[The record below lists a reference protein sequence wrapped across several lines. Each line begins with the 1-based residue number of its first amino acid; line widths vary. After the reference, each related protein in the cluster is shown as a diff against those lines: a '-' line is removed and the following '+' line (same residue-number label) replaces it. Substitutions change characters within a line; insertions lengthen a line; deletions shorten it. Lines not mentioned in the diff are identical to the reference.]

1 MTSAPQTAFVDKPPI
16 ELPHPVR
23 MRILFMV
30 MIGVFLAAL
39 DQTVVGTALPKIITD
54 LGGNDL
60 YTWAFTAYLLTSTI
74 SGPLYGKLSD
84 LFGRRPIFLFGIG
97 IFMVGSLLAGLSQ
110 EMWHLI
116 GARGIQ
122 GLGAGALFPIALAV
136 IGDLFSPSERG
147 RYQGLFGAVFGLSV
161 LIGPA
166 IGGLLTDT
174 VGWPFVF
181 FFNLPIGAVVFYVVW
196 RNLPSYHLGG
206 DKPVIDY
213 VGAALFTAALVPI
226 LIGLTNKQSADWT
239 DPIVG
244 GLILVG
250 LVIGIVFL
258 VAEARAREPIV
269 PLELFRIRSFS
280 ISVAAFFLASFGFL
294 AAVVFLPR
302 WFQVVNGS
310 SATESG
316 YQILPLLGR
325 SDHLGDGGRPAGRT
339 DGPVQGADLRALVT
353 MAAGLWLLTNL
364 RADTPIP
371 LVWLWMFITG
381 IGVGPSFAVFT
392 LIVQN
397 SVPIQRLGTATSNL
411 TFFQSVGGTI
421 GLAITG
427 TIFGTTLAAEAPRQ
441 LVRRASRRS
450 SPRPVAVNSM
460 RRPRSAISARRS
472 SPRSQ
477 KRSGPRSNRSSRR
490 SSTRSIRPCRS
501 RPRARS
507 TWVWLRRCW
516 RRSSSPG
523 SRRSAWEPQ
532 SPSPIADT
540 SGSGTTI
547 RSRRPARNASCREGA
562 RWSAGGGSPGFVVS
576 GSDGHSRDGTG
587 DSGVQTREGP
597 FVGNGD
603 RLDQPRVGGERFGK
617 YETPGEHRSDG
628 GVFL

>member
-39 DQTVVGTALPKIITD
+39 DQTVVGTALPRIITD

-316 YQILPLLGR
+316 YQILPLLGGLIISATAAGQLVAR
-325 SDHLGDGGRPAGRT
+325 TGRYKALIF
-339 DGPVQGADLRALVT
+339 AALVT

-392 LIVQN
+392 LVVQN

-441 LVRRASRRS
+441 LVAAGV
-450 SPRPVAVNSM
+450 PPELA
-460 RRPRSAISARRS
+460 A
-472 SPRSQ
+472 
-477 KRSGPRSNRSSRR
+477 
-490 SSTRSIRPCRS
+490 
-501 RPRARS
+501 
-507 TWVWLRRCW
+507 
-516 RRSSSPG
+516 
-523 SRRSAWEPQ
+523 
-532 SPSPIADT
+532 
-540 SGSGTTI
+540 
-547 RSRRPARNASCREGA
+547 
-562 RWSAGGGSPGFVVS
+562 AGGGQLDAATGVGDLGAAILAQVPEAFRAQVEPFIPAIVDAIHQAVS
-576 GSDGHSRDGTG
+576 IATASTFAIGVAASLLAALLVTG
-587 DSGVQTREGP
+587 LKEAPMRAEESAAG
-597 FVGNGD
+597 GD
-603 RLDQPRVGGERFGK
+603 RRPEHVSADRALAE
-617 YETPGEHRSDG
+617 PGA
-628 GVFL
+628 

>member
-39 DQTVVGTALPKIITD
+39 DQTVVGTALPRIITD

-250 LVIGIVFL
+250 LMIGIVFL

-316 YQILPLLGR
+316 YQILPLLGGLIISATAAGQLVAR
-325 SDHLGDGGRPAGRT
+325 TGRYKALIF
-339 DGPVQGADLRALVT
+339 AALVT
-353 MAAGLWLLTNL
+353 MAAGLFLLTDL

-392 LIVQN
+392 LVVQN

-411 TFFQSVGGTI
+411 TLFQSVGGTI

-441 LVRRASRRS
+441 LVAAGV
-450 SPRPVAVNSM
+450 PPELA
-460 RRPRSAISARRS
+460 A
-472 SPRSQ
+472 
-477 KRSGPRSNRSSRR
+477 
-490 SSTRSIRPCRS
+490 
-501 RPRARS
+501 
-507 TWVWLRRCW
+507 
-516 RRSSSPG
+516 
-523 SRRSAWEPQ
+523 
-532 SPSPIADT
+532 
-540 SGSGTTI
+540 
-547 RSRRPARNASCREGA
+547 
-562 RWSAGGGSPGFVVS
+562 AGGGQLDAATAVGDLGAAILAQVPEAFRAQVEPFIPAIVDAIHQAVS
-576 GSDGHSRDGTG
+576 IATASTFYVGVAASLLAALLVAGLKEVRMGASEPVA
-587 DSGVQTREGP
+587 DSGHER
-597 FVGNGD
+597 VGND
-603 RLDQPRVGGERFGK
+603 HTVAA
-617 YETPGEHRSDG
+617 PGA
-628 GVFL
+628 